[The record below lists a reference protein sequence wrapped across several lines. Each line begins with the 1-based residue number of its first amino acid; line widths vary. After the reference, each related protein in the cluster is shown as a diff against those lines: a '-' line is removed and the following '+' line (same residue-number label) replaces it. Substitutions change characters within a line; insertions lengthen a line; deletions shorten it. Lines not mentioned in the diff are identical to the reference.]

1 MNEKAKKHKLVSAIV
16 AVSVAAAIL
25 LTGTYAWQSISQQA
39 LNEAQDMVNPGGRL
53 HDDFDSR
60 NKDVYV
66 ENFMTEAEGGV
77 PIYARVR
84 LDEYMELGAGA
95 GLKTGDNGFDSK
107 AATSLVGG
115 ANIDDVTTWKTHI
128 PGDTIEGGT
137 ADDPFQTY
145 WKWTT
150 GGQTTYMPT
159 FNKNKDSL
167 AADINGTYEGTD
179 PDDNVHYDD
188 YHAYTPGEQKTDDAV
203 YDNDDNTTDEGES
216 AVNPDNITTKEE
228 THTAAS
234 TLNATV
240 MTMQAW
246 IDAGAKPGPYWVYD
260 VDGWAYW
267 AQAIQPGTST
277 GLLLD
282 GIQLVTEPDD
292 NWYYGINVVGQ
303 FATMGNWGSAEGS
316 DGFFGDNAGPAPTD
330 NALFLLNQAAGL
342 NTAISVTADGNA
354 TAVLQGG
361 TLQFSAKVM
370 VGGAAHLNQ
379 EVTWSVPGQTSG
391 DTSISGTGLLTVG
404 ADEAA
409 GTVLTITAALKDSS
423 QKGSYTVTVKEPWN
437 PELVK
442 VTPGSNQTVSI
453 DGLDWYVLAR
463 EGNKAL
469 VIPQYAQE
477 EMAFDDTDNV
487 WQGSDIQ
494 TYLNGTWLDS
504 KPTLKGHAQATTF
517 YTRKEFNS
525 PDYIESTDKVFLL
538 SEADAFGEHDHDPTQ
553 EPKDYTLGKPGI
565 ILPEDLRTGLKEGG
579 GPAYYWL
586 RSPSG
591 AETYVASVLW
601 GNEESYNY
609 RCTEATDFRIRP
621 VLWLDLVG

>member
-1 MNEKAKKHKLVSAIV
+1 
-16 AVSVAAAIL
+16 
-25 LTGTYAWQSISQQA
+25 
-39 LNEAQDMVNPGGRL
+39 
-53 HDDFDSR
+53 
-60 NKDVYV
+60 
-66 ENFMTEAEGGV
+66 
-77 PIYARVR
+77 
-84 LDEYMELGAGA
+84 
-95 GLKTGDNGFDSK
+95 
-107 AATSLVGG
+107 
-115 ANIDDVTTWKTHI
+115 
-128 PGDTIEGGT
+128 
-137 ADDPFQTY
+137 
-145 WKWTT
+145 
-150 GGQTTYMPT
+150 
-159 FNKNKDSL
+159 
-167 AADINGTYEGTD
+167 
-179 PDDNVHYDD
+179 
-188 YHAYTPGEQKTDDAV
+188 
-203 YDNDDNTTDEGES
+203 
-216 AVNPDNITTKEE
+216 
-228 THTAAS
+228 
-234 TLNATV
+234 

-453 DGLDWYVLAR
+453 DGLDLYVLAR